1 MIPSKGTEKLAKI
14 LGISQDSMGFFSTK
28 DQNLSP
34 IDSEKEGIF
43 VIGCAEGPK
52 DIPDSVSQA
61 EAAAG
66 RVLSLLQ

>member
-1 MIPSKGTEKLAKI
+1 
-14 LGISQDSMGFFSTK
+14 MGFFSTQ

-43 VIGCAEGPK
+43 IIGCAEGPK

-66 RVLSLLQ
+66 RILSLLQ